1 MWQLLHSD
9 EPTQNYHPTLLF
21 PPALKGFSSSIS
33 SFSLFQRLTLLSWFM
48 VLPRTTHQTD
58 TFSNSLVNEAE
69 YFLFVSVG
77 LILLPTSSKKERN
90 TCECLK
96 TFYYTEFVKK
106 KKKNYLSA
114 LITTAK
120 VSKRST
126 RRAMHRA
133 RLQILSLQMSLQTF
147 LKVVMS
153 HLHGHRPQPRPQHR
167 VGLQKHRQRWCVNM
181 AVSA

>member
-69 YFLFVSVG
+69 CFLFVSVG

-106 KKKNYLSA
+106 KNLSA

-167 VGLQKHRQRWCVNM
+167 AGLQKHRQSWCVNM

>member
-33 SFSLFQRLTLLSWFM
+33 SFSLFQHLTLLSWFM

-69 YFLFVSVG
+69 YFLFVSVS

-106 KKKNYLSA
+106 KNLSA

-167 VGLQKHRQRWCVNM
+167 AGLQKHRQSWCVNM

>member
-90 TCECLK
+90 TCILLYRICINN
-96 TFYYTEFVKK
+96 
-106 KKKNYLSA
+106 NYLSA

-167 VGLQKHRQRWCVNM
+167 AGLQKYRQSWCVNM
-181 AVSA
+181 VVSA

>member
-33 SFSLFQRLTLLSWFM
+33 SFSLFQRLTWLLSWFM

-96 TFYYTEFVKK
+96 TFYYTEFVKEK
-106 KKKNYLSA
+106 KKKLSKCFDNYCQSIKTLNTQSNA
-114 LITTAK
+114 QSSSSDTEPSDEPSDL
-120 VSKRST
+120 
-126 RRAMHRA
+126 
-133 RLQILSLQMSLQTF
+133 
-147 LKVVMS
+147 
-153 HLHGHRPQPRPQHR
+153 P
-167 VGLQKHRQRWCVNM
+167 
-181 AVSA
+181 